1 MTDDFNEQENV
12 GIHKVKMDK
21 LRGVQWLRSYR
32 NWAVLMVSI
41 VALVGIATY
50 LLTGNLTWHPHGH
63 WRWEKETNDRYGT
76 DLPPVTKDP

>member
-50 LLTGNLTWHPHGH
+50 LLTGNLTWRPHGQWH
-63 WRWEKETNDRYGT
+63 WAKETKDKNGT
-76 DLPPVTKDP
+76 ELPPVTSAP